1 MESTDCNVPPQALA
15 HPPESLFERCSWFY
29 ALCREYLFRD
39 HTQEIARS
47 LFPDGPP
54 ADGTHVVEVGCGPGF
69 YSCRLAEEFPG
80 LRATGVD
87 LSDKLLLRA
96 KTRARRRSLPNCEFH
111 HGDARALPELLHPVD
126 AIIVSRLFLIVP
138 AREAVVQEI
147 FRVLKP
153 GGRCF
158 IAEPTSGFRTRIPLS
173 CMWILSKFPYT
184 PAGGY
189 REPHQAEV
197 MSRTDFSNL
206 IYSQAWGHVEI
217 EYDGWYQYAVC
228 QKRAEPQGVA
238 ALERKA
244 RLDGNAA

>member
-1 MESTDCNVPPQALA
+1 MESTDCNMPQALA

-39 HTQEIARS
+39 HTAEIARS

-54 ADGTHVVEVGCGPGF
+54 AKDTRVVEVGCGPGF
-69 YSCRLAEEFPG
+69 YSCRLAKEFPQ
-80 LRATGVD
+80 LQATGVD

-96 KTRARRRSLPNCEFH
+96 KSRARRRCLPNCEFH
-111 HGDARALPELLHPVD
+111 HGDARALPEILDRVD
-126 AIIVSRLFLIVP
+126 AVVVSRLFLIVP

-189 REPHQAEV
+189 REPHQADV
-197 MSRTDFSNL
+197 MSRADFSNL
-206 IYSQAWGHVEI
+206 IYSQPWGDVRI

-228 QKRAEPQGVA
+228 QKSPEAQHHHAEA
-238 ALERKA
+238 ARN
-244 RLDGNAA
+244 GNAA